1 MANIIKLK
9 SGDSGDSP
17 GANSLVRGEVAIRH
31 VAGDHTASS
40 SSKLYFGE
48 AQGSGSVTLRQ
59 FGFGIAGDTGQHG
72 IAIGENFTITGG
84 NALTTVVSGDA
95 VTIDHDDT
103 SSQASS
109 NNSGQTFIQDIT
121 LDTYGHVTGIGTAT
135 ASGSSGLS
143 NIVEDTS
150 PQLGGNLDGQ
160 ANTITTTG
168 LITANGGIAGGSSA
182 DITLNTDKFTVDA
195 TQGNTAVDGTLGVG
209 GTLTATGGITIPAGA
224 PREFSIAGEAITDI
238 KTSSDSASTSDD
250 DLVTAGYVN
259 AHAGGGSG
267 DITGVDISVSTGLDI
282 SQSNTTSGDYSST
295 ITLDLTELTLGDGLD
310 ASAQGLELDLSELAD
325 GTADIDSNDE
335 VIYLDNGT
343 EKRKAF
349 SELKLS
355 EFDGNAK
362 ASMADSKVFPLA
374 YYSDDNTI
382 TDAMPSTHLNT
393 GTDGGFFIT
402 NVGTHEPELNLYR
415 MDTDTKNTN
424 GIAAIKF
431 GNAAHD
437 TDYDGDQPNVVI
449 QAYGGRSSTNHDANT
464 SPVVFRFRT
473 TTYST
478 TSTTDE
484 TRWEMRPVNGDDHGA
499 NRGLHSGSFGNFQAY
514 EQAGRGGIAST
525 IPTCGSRFIYAYAE
539 DGGPIAT
546 GTTNNIDLTSSNMTD
561 LRDGQTFEIF
571 AEVTAQSVGT
581 TTSVTVT
588 ADWVGAGTS
597 TKTIATGTGNG
608 SYFGYMRCVYVPGS
622 DFGGGSSGWYGFFGA
637 EGVNSGEVTF
647 TG

>member
-1 MANIIKLK
+1 MVNVIKLK
-9 SGDSGDSP
+9 SGDSGDNPASD
-17 GANSLVRGEVAIRH
+17 SLVRGEVAIRH

-59 FGFGIAGDTGQHG
+59 FGFGIAGDSGQHG

-84 NALTTVVSGDA
+84 NALTTAVSGDA
-95 VTIDHDDT
+95 VTINHDDT
-103 SSQASS
+103 SSQSSS

-224 PREFSIAGEAITDI
+224 PREFSINGEAITDI

-295 ITLDLTELTLGDGLD
+295 ITLDLTEITLGDGLD

-355 EFDGNAK
+355 EFDANAK

-393 GTDGGFFIT
+393 STDGGFFIT
-402 NVGTHEPELNLYR
+402 NPENHESELNLYR
-415 MDTDTKNTN
+415 MDTNTQNTN

-431 GNAAHD
+431 GSTAHD
-437 TDYDGDQPNVVI
+437 VDYDGDQPYVSI
-449 QAYGGRSSTNHDANT
+449 QCYGGRSSTTHDAT
-464 SPVVFRFRT
+464 VGPVVFRFQT
-473 TTYST
+473 TTYNT
-478 TSTTDE
+478 GARDFD
-484 TRWEMRPVNGDDHGA
+484 TRWQMRPVNGDGHGA
-499 NRGLHSGSFGNFQAY
+499 NRGLHSGSYGNIQAID
-514 EQAGRGGIAST
+514 QQGRNGIATT
-525 IPTCGSRFIYAYAE
+525 IPTCGSRFIYAHAA
-539 DGGPIAT
+539 DIGPVAA

-571 AEVTAQSVGT
+571 AECNAQGIGVTTA
-581 TTSVTVT
+581 VTVT

-597 TKTIATGTGNG
+597 TKTIATGSGG
-608 SYFGYMRCVYVPGS
+608 SFFGYMRCVYIPGS
-622 DFGGGSSGWYGFFGA
+622 DYGGTSSGWYGFFGA
-637 EGVNSGEVTF
+637 EGVNSGEVNF